1 MKKRFISAL
10 LAVAMALSL
19 LPTGIFA
26 ADTADEALGE
36 IDIYNGGTKL
46 SYLSVNGRV
55 QNLNYVYYNYVNA
68 KGETKEIPAY
78 CVNPTDP
85 GVPQTVGIGESV
97 AYIAEEKASDPKVMG
112 IIANGYPTRGL
123 YKDV

>member
-55 QNLNYVYYNYVNA
+55 QNLNYVYYN
-68 KGETKEIPAY
+68 
-78 CVNPTDP
+78 
-85 GVPQTVGIGESV
+85 
-97 AYIAEEKASDPKVMG
+97 
-112 IIANGYPTRGL
+112 
-123 YKDV
+123 